1 MTKYILQAANR
12 IVFGRKVKKLRG
24 GGILPANIYGKKI
37 KSHAVSVKSTD
48 FLDIFKNAGGS
59 GIVELH
65 LDGKRMPVLIHNI
78 SYHPV
83 TGAPLHA
90 DFYNV
95 DLKEKVTAN
104 IPLELVGESPAVKDK
119 TGVLLTIL
127 NELEVEALP
136 QDLPERITVDIKG
149 LKTVDEAVKIKDLKI
164 SPNIRIIND
173 SELEVVKIAPLV
185 SKEAQNLIEQKAQ
198 EEKTAA
204 EKAAESEQAPVE
216 EAPAV
221 KTAQENNKSPQENK

>member
-1 MTKYILQAANR
+1 
-12 IVFGRKVKKLRG
+12 
-24 GGILPANIYGKKI
+24 
-37 KSHAVSVKSTD
+37 
-48 FLDIFKNAGGS
+48 
-59 GIVELH
+59 
-65 LDGKRMPVLIHNI
+65 MPVLIHNI

>member
-65 LDGKRMPVLIHNI
+65 LDGKKMPVLIHNI

-104 IPLELVGESPAVKDK
+104 M
-119 TGVLLTIL
+119 
-127 NELEVEALP
+127 EVEALP